1 MKITEYKLKSKNL
14 SKKIK
19 IALVSDVHDRPVDK
33 IIGALKE
40 IAPDIIAIPGD
51 LTTRLDLAEGER
63 AVNERGE
70 IVSHENAFVLLCEA
84 AKIAPTYYSL
94 GNHELCGHFYKRN
107 FGNRILHENFAKIKE
122 SGAVFLDD
130 GYIIVGDI
138 VIGGLTSG
146 MTNESLIPHT
156 GWLEGFA
163 AADGFKILLCHH
175 PEYYFKYLEKYK
187 FDLVLSGHAHGGQI
201 RLFGRGLY
209 APGQGILP
217 KYTAGVHDGRLVIG
231 TGLCNT
237 GGIIPRLFNPRE
249 IVTVEIF
256 PE

>member
-33 IIGALKE
+33 IIDALKE
-40 IAPDIIAIPGD
+40 IKPDIIAIPGD
-51 LTTRLDLAEGER
+51 LTTRLDLSEGEA

-70 IVSHENAFVLLCEA
+70 IVSHENAWRLLREA
-84 AKIAPTYYSL
+84 VKIAPTYYSL
-94 GNHELCGHFYKRN
+94 GNHELCGHYYKRN
-107 FGNRILHENFAKIKE
+107 FGHRILPENLAKIKE

-130 GYIIVGDI
+130 TYVRVGNT
-138 VIGGLTSG
+138 VIGGLTTG
-146 MTNESLIPHT
+146 KTNPDLVPHT
-156 GWLEGFA
+156 GWLDGFA
-163 AADGFKILLCHH
+163 SADGFKILLCHH
-175 PEYYFKYLEKYK
+175 PEYYSKYLQKYK
-187 FDLVLSGHAHGGQI
+187 FDLILSGHAHGGQI

-209 APGQGILP
+209 APGQGIMP